1 MLSKSREHNQGLG
14 PWRAAALVAAACGVS
29 VGAYIVAV
37 KGAYV
42 LQGTGIYEAI
52 EHYLSRDNAPRRPGT
67 ITRSYY
73 ATPNV
78 STPKAFDPDPGGP
91 VEQVSPFVV
100 MAFFL
105 LTMHSVV
112 YLMIDW
118 LYRRLGWPPYWADIR
133 GDRLRRRR
141 MARRVW
147 SVSSLK
153 ASFALP
159 IWGLSVAIWYSIH
172 VSLLHAPS
180 PTSRALNLGAMV
192 QLLSF
197 LAVPMVHMFII
208 SAQFRDTVRAAIAK
222 DEIRC
227 VVCGYRVAELP
238 RPRCPEC
245 GSDVSGASANVFG
258 LKRGLINPSRVL
270 VRAIQLLL
278 VAVLLFA
285 PVLVPLGTGF
295 VTGLFARP

>member
-1 MLSKSREHNQGLG
+1 MAGC
-14 PWRAAALVAAACGVS
+14 RARGGSVRCS
-29 VGAYIVAV
+29 VGAYIIAV
-37 KGAYV
+37 KGAYM

-52 EHYLSRDNAPRRPGT
+52 EHSLPPDNTPRRQGT

-73 ATPNV
+73 APPNV
-78 STPKAFDPDPGGP
+78 STFNAPFDSDPGGP
-91 VEQVSPFVV
+91 IEQVSPFVV

-105 LTMHSVV
+105 VTMHSVA
-112 YLMIDW
+112 YLMVDL
-118 LYRRLGWPPYWADIR
+118 LYRRLGWPPHWADIR

-141 MARRVW
+141 IARRVW
-147 SVSSLK
+147 SVSALK

-159 IWGLSVAIWYSIH
+159 LWGFSLAIWYS
-172 VSLLHAPS
+172 VAVAPLYS
-180 PTSRALNLGAMV
+180 TSRALNLGAMV
-192 QLLSF
+192 QLLSS

-222 DEIRC
+222 VEIRC
-227 VVCGYRVAELP
+227 VVCRYRVAELP

-245 GSDVSGASANVFG
+245 GSDVSGASADVFG
-258 LKRGLINPSRVL
+258 LKRGPINRSRVL
-270 VRAIQLLL
+270 VGAIQLLL